1 MTTPYQN
8 AYNNTMP
15 FSDNAPTVAL
25 AANTELTYTVP
36 GNSSLRYRVSFS
48 WAYNSNVWVSV
59 NSTASIPTPGTINSS
74 STQEYRP
81 GADGSAR
88 YVRGGDV
95 LHFISDA
102 IITGGFRLYVL
113 PA

>member
-8 AYNNTMP
+8 SFNNTLP
-15 FSDNAPTVAL
+15 FSDTSPTVAL
-25 AANTELTYTVP
+25 AASTELTYTVP
-36 GNSSLRYRVSFS
+36 GDPSLRYRINFS

-59 NSTASIPTPGTINSS
+59 NSTAAVPTPGTINSS
-74 STQEYRP
+74 SRQEYRP

-88 YVRGGDV
+88 YARGGDV

-102 IITGGFRLYVL
+102 IITGGFSLYML
-113 PA
+113 PG

>member
-8 AYNNTMP
+8 AYNNTVP
-15 FSDNAPTVAL
+15 FSDTSPTVAL
-25 AANTELTYTVP
+25 AANTEITYTVP
-36 GNSSLRYRVSFS
+36 GDSSQRYRVNFS
-48 WAYNSNVWVSV
+48 WSYNANVWVAV
-59 NSTASIPTPGTINSS
+59 NTTVTVPTPGTINSS

-88 YVRGGDV
+88 YVKGGDV

-102 IITGGFRLYVL
+102 IITGGFSLFIV
-113 PA
+113 